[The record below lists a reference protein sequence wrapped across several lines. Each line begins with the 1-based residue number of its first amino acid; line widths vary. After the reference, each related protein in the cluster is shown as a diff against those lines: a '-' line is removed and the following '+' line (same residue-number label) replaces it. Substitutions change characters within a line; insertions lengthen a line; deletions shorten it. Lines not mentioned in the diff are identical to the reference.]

1 MGMWRHYCLLTLPQI
16 KAQYFLLSYF
26 YFCQYMNP
34 YLQLLI
40 LQTNCCLFVTISI
53 MWKWIFSQEVLEEED
68 QNLQSLKSELGDDVY
83 QTVIKALLEINEY
96 NPSGRYVVPELW
108 NFKEG
113 RKATMKEVVQFILRN
128 YKNHKRKR

>member
-1 MGMWRHYCLLTLPQI
+1 
-16 KAQYFLLSYF
+16 
-26 YFCQYMNP
+26 
-34 YLQLLI
+34 
-40 LQTNCCLFVTISI
+40 

>member
-1 MGMWRHYCLLTLPQI
+1 M
-16 KAQYFLLSYF
+16 
-26 YFCQYMNP
+26 
-34 YLQLLI
+34 
-40 LQTNCCLFVTISI
+40 
-53 MWKWIFSQEVLEEED
+53 
-68 QNLQSLKSELGDDVY
+68 QSLKSELGDDVY

>member
-1 MGMWRHYCLLTLPQI
+1 
-16 KAQYFLLSYF
+16 
-26 YFCQYMNP
+26 
-34 YLQLLI
+34 
-40 LQTNCCLFVTISI
+40 
-53 MWKWIFSQEVLEEED
+53 MWKWIFSQEVLEED